1 MGGQFIYGQVA
12 GDNTLVVDPLAD
24 PRAVTQEALK
34 EEISEYQALYDLDYL
49 YCKSVEG
56 TSQEGNLWIARNS
69 EATGLNDADLHHFKN
84 IAWKECVVKRFL
96 TSQSADVTSVGRSM
110 LSIIQTLNLQWR
122 GMEVMGLHPKIE
134 SAEKQII
141 MFCMEKKV
149 IPYDLNVG
157 RISRCFRRC
166 PHFRDHFA
174 NAVGCHIVAKTGHT
188 PGLSKTQYNTDMD
201 YAYKNQGMFFFAKA
215 LQRNKD
221 LVENCLE
228 RSDGTDYVP
237 RICQL
242 KLVSG
247 GDGGVLL
254 QNPPSSPKDPF
265 GARFLPLAQDSGP
278 GPARLGAALTDE
290 AVDNLRGQLK
300 RTAAEVTQLRDVMQR
315 VDAGSQIAELSDSI
329 RVVAGNRP
337 LADRFPGIGRG
348 RTGGMP
354 GGVPA
359 APPAFPPPHS
369 APTTGHGPIV
379 PPPAPA
385 PAPVPAPPHPPP
397 ALPPRV
403 ILIPV
408 DPPPVLPPRIPV
420 PPTLPPPVI
429 EPPQDIR
436 HGTRPPTRPPPGATT
451 TPSPALVPAP
461 ADASG
466 IIDRLVRNL
475 PWPGAAP

>member
-1 MGGQFIYGQVA
+1 MSFGPMGGQFIYRQVV
-12 GDNTLVVDPLAD
+12 GENTLVVDPLAD
-24 PRAVTQEALK
+24 PRTVTQEDLK

-56 TSQEGNLWIARNS
+56 TSQEGNLWVARNS

-84 IAWKECVVKRFL
+84 IAWRECVVKRFL
-96 TSQSADVTSVGRSM
+96 TSQNADVTSVGRSM

-201 YAYKNQGMFFFAKA
+201 YAYKNQGLYFFAKA
-215 LQRNKD
+215 LQRNRE
-221 LVENCLE
+221 LVETCLE

-247 GDGGVLL
+247 GDGGVIL

-265 GARFLPLAQDSGP
+265 GSRFLPLVQDP
-278 GPARLGAALTDE
+278 PPAPPLPAPVATGSALTND
-290 AVDNLRGQLK
+290 ALDNLRGQMK
-300 RTAAEVTQLRDVMQR
+300 RTADEVTTLRDVIRR
-315 VDAGSQIAELSDSI
+315 VDPGRQIAELSDSI
-329 RVVAGNRP
+329 RAVTGVRP
-337 LADRFPGIGRG
+337 LADRWYPGMGGGVPPPTVVPPAAGRG
-348 RTGGMP
+348 LPPRPTAP
-354 GGVPA
+354 PA
-359 APPAFPPPHS
+359 APPPHS
-369 APTTGHGPIV
+369 HPGIPV
-379 PPPAPA
+379 PPPAPP
-385 PAPVPAPPHPPP
+385 PAPG
-397 ALPPRV
+397 
-403 ILIPV
+403 
-408 DPPPVLPPRIPV
+408 IPV
-420 PPTLPPPVI
+420 PPPAPPPPPAIPIPFVPPPPVI
-429 EPPQDIR
+429 QPPKKVL
-436 HGTRPPTRPPPGATT
+436 HGTTTVPRPTQPPTTFIPD
-451 TPSPALVPAP
+451 PAP
-461 ADASG
+461 DERQADT
-466 IIDRLVRNL
+466 IIDRLVKRM
-475 PWPGAAP
+475 PWAP